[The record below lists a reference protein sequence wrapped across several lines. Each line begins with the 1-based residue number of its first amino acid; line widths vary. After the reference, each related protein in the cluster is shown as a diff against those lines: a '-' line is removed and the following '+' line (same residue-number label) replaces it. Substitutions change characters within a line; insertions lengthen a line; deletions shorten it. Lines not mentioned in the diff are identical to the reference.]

1 MTIVQTLQF
10 DRTLCSFHRWCS
22 SRFVR
27 NAHKQRLQTSL
38 AVERAVPRAPVI
50 RRPALAAR
58 QVYIGANFVRLTA
71 ALMPKLIKHY
81 CDGMCARDT
90 W

>member
-1 MTIVQTLQF
+1 MLILSVREKRTQT
-10 DRTLCSFHRWCS
+10 TL
-22 SRFVR
+22 
-27 NAHKQRLQTSL
+27 TDEL
-38 AVERAVPRAPVI
+38 AVERGVPQAPVI

>member
-1 MTIVQTLQF
+1 MLISLRQSTDSPLVFLSVREKRTQT
-10 DRTLCSFHRWCS
+10 TLT
-22 SRFVR
+22 
-27 NAHKQRLQTSL
+27 NEL
-38 AVERAVPRAPVI
+38 AVERGGPQAPVI

-81 CDGMCARDT
+81 SDGMCASET